1 MSQAS
6 DTAKRAI
13 STNKAGASIT
23 KKAGASIPTE
33 AKAPAIV
40 AKQEA
45 PYRPGQEVT
54 FFAYSEHNG
63 EEDEIRLLE
72 SPVIVLK
79 GRTYEDHK
87 GRLQYADVGALVAHF
102 FSGMYQTKNP
112 EAIKALDNWN
122 RNHDNSEIVISRKV
136 PNSKK

>member
-1 MSQAS
+1 MSLAS

-13 STNKAGASIT
+13 STNKAGASIPT
-23 KKAGASIPTE
+23 K
-33 AKAPAIV
+33 AKAPTIIAQK
-40 AKQEA
+40 AES
-45 PYRPGQEVT
+45 YRPGQEVT

-79 GRTYEDHK
+79 GRTFEDHK
-87 GRLQYADVGALVAHF
+87 GQLQYTDVGALVAHF

-112 EAIKALDNWN
+112 EAIEALDNWN
-122 RNHDNSEIVISRKV
+122 RDHENSEIVISRKV